1 MKIAVSLNE
10 NHHHAQVDEHFGRC
24 DWYGIYDTITKV
36 TTYLENP
43 NRYASEG
50 AGCSS
55 ADMLIREG
63 VGMCVAGRFGTKTVD
78 AFRKSNVQMVIPDN
92 KMTFESIVKLLNNR

>member
-1 MKIAVSLNE
+1 MRIAVSLNE
-10 NHHHAQVDEHFGRC
+10 NHHHALVDENFGRC
-24 DWYGIYDTITKV
+24 NWYGIYDTITKEA
-36 TTYLENP
+36 TYLENS

-50 AGCSS
+50 AGSSS

-63 VGMCVAGRFGTKTVD
+63 VGVCVAGRFGTKTVD

-92 KMTFESIVKLLNNR
+92 KMTFESIVKLLNNK